1 MLKAELGYI
10 NEEDRVM
17 NIKHKVVI
25 LFAIIYLLVIVPVT
39 VALLAMGVE
48 WLEILKLLSTLLVAF
63 VVATAFVLNVERLV
77 RWIFDDYI

>member
-1 MLKAELGYI
+1 
-10 NEEDRVM
+10 M

-25 LFAIIYLLVIVPVT
+25 LFAIIYLLVIVPAT
-39 VALLAMGVE
+39 VELLAMGVE